1 VSYKYLILLDRAK
14 VDEVLLETVSRQGS
28 YDIVASRVVQ
38 DSDLET
44 PTVFT
49 CELRIPDANYAVT
62 KSVVY
67 YPGTWQLR

>member
-1 VSYKYLILLDRAK
+1 LHRTK
-14 VDEVLLETVSRQGS
+14 VDDILVETVSRQGS
-28 YDIVASRVVQ
+28 YDIVARRVVQ

-49 CELRIPDANYAVT
+49 CELRVPEANYAVT

-67 YPGTWQLR
+67 YPGE